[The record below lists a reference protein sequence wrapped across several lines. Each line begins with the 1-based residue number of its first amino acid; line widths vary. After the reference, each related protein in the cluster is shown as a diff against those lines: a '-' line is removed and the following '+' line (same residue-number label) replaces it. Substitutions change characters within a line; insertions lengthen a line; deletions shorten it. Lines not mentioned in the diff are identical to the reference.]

1 LSVQFLGSSDPTEA
15 RIEKNKSRQGIA
27 KYKLMGRTAK
37 YKSSGRTAKYKLTDP
52 SSADA
57 ARFDVL
63 LLHSSSQV
71 LACCL

>member
-1 LSVQFLGSSDPTEA
+1 VSVLSVQFLGSSDPTEV
-15 RIEKNKSRQGIA
+15 RIEKNKSMQG
-27 KYKLMGRTAK
+27 TAK
-37 YKSSGRTAKYKLTDP
+37 YKSTGRTTKYKLTDP